1 MTFIL
6 GIFRPL
12 REKVT
17 LTVIMGIGLLASA
30 ASIAKTFRAKDYGA
44 TGDTLTDSV
53 QLTVWSI
60 LESQL
65 ACVPLPFP

>member
-1 MTFIL
+1 MQPMTFIL

-12 REKVT
+12 REKII

-30 ASIAKTFRAKDYGA
+30 ASIAKTFRAKDYGK
-44 TGDTLTDSV
+44 TGDTLMDSV
-53 QLTVWSI
+53 QLTIWSI

-65 ACVPLPFP
+65 A